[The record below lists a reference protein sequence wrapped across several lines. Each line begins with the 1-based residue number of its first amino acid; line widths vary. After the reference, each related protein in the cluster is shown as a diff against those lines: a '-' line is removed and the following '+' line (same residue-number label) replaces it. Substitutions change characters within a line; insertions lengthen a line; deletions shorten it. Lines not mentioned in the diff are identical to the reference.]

1 MWGVNGKQLQYISM
15 ERMFPMAPAQLPEGS
30 DPKQKDFYLQL
41 RDKVSEWFEK
51 NADQKPEYANYIL
64 LVPDFFY
71 LLVKLT
77 LDHRIPA
84 MDKAKF
90 AGVIAYFFS
99 PIDFLPEALLGPLGY
114 LDDLILTCYVLN
126 LYINQQE
133 EANKQVVKEL
143 WPGDQDVL
151 NTIQT
156 VLQKADEWIGSGLL
170 KRLKDVYQ
178 KFKK

>member
-1 MWGVNGKQLQYISM
+1 MKD
-15 ERMFPMAPAQLPEGS
+15 PQLPVES
-30 DPKQKDFYLQL
+30 DQKQKDFYLQL

-71 LLVKLT
+71 LLVRLT
-77 LDHRIPA
+77 LDDRIPA

-99 PIDFLPEALLGPLGY
+99 PIDFLPEALLGPVGY
-114 LDDLILTCYVLN
+114 LDDLILACYVLN
-126 LYINQQE
+126 LYINKLD
-133 EANKQVVKEL
+133 EAGKEVVKEL

-151 NTIQT
+151 NTIQS
-156 VLQKADEWIGSGLL
+156 VLQKADKWIGSGLL
-170 KRLKDVYQ
+170 KKIKDAYQ
-178 KFKK
+178 SFKK

>member
-1 MWGVNGKQLQYISM
+1 MQH
-15 ERMFPMAPAQLPEGS
+15 PQLPAES
-30 DPKQKDFYLQL
+30 DQKQKDFYLQL

-51 NADQKPEYANYIL
+51 NADQKSEYANYIL

-71 LLVKLT
+71 LLIRLT
-77 LDHRIPA
+77 MDNRIPA
-84 MDKAKF
+84 VDKAKF

-114 LDDLILTCYVLN
+114 LDDLVLTCYVLN

-133 EANKQVVKEL
+133 EANKQVVTEL

-151 NTIQT
+151 NTIQS
-156 VLQKADEWIGSGLL
+156 VLQKADKWVGSGLL
-170 KRLKDVYQ
+170 KKLKDAYQ
-178 KFKK
+178 SFKE

>member
-1 MWGVNGKQLQYISM
+1 MKH
-15 ERMFPMAPAQLPEGS
+15 PQLPVES
-30 DPKQKDFYLQL
+30 DQKQKDFYLQL

-71 LLVKLT
+71 LLIRLT
-77 LDHRIPA
+77 LDNRIPA
-84 MDKAKF
+84 IDKAKF

-133 EANKQVVKEL
+133 EANQQVVKEL

-151 NTIQT
+151 NTIQS
-156 VLQKADEWIGSGLL
+156 VLQKADKWIGSGLL
-170 KRLKDVYQ
+170 KKIKDAYHS
-178 KFKK
+178 FKK